1 VSRVEILATDNPH
14 VVLER
19 AEGLLTRDPVANN
32 VMLTL
37 LHARV
42 AEPLPGRYWVVNPAE
57 CAGVVFQSPT
67 VFPALVSPMR
77 AESVDAA
84 VETIA
89 AAAIELPGVNGD
101 AATAARFAGAWT
113 EATKSAA
120 TPVRGQR
127 IHEVREVTRPRP
139 AGGGFR
145 RAETSETDLIV
156 EWTRAFHDEIG
167 EVGDL
172 PAAAARRVVLGQ
184 FWLWDDGG
192 PVSMAA
198 LSEPTAGVVRVQ
210 AVYTPENRR
219 GHGYASGCVATLSA
233 RALEDN
239 LRCILYT
246 DVANATSNAIYRS
259 IGYRAV
265 SEGLRYR
272 FD

>member
-1 VSRVEILATDNPH
+1 VSQAEILATDDPS

-19 AEGLLTRDPVANN
+19 AGDLLTGEPVANN

-42 AEPLPGRYWVVNPAE
+42 AAPLPGRYWVVDPAD

-84 VETIA
+84 VEKIA
-89 AAAIELPGVNGD
+89 AARVALPGVNGD

-120 TPVRGQR
+120 TPVLGQR
-127 IHEVREVTRPRP
+127 IYEVREVTRPRP
-139 AGGGFR
+139 AAGRFR
-145 RAETSETDLIV
+145 RAEAGETGLIV
-156 EWTRAFHDEIG
+156 AWTFAFQDEIG
-167 EVGDL
+167 EARDASAV
-172 PAAAARRVVLGQ
+172 ARRVEQGQ
-184 FWLWDDGG
+184 FWLWDDDG

-198 LSEPTAGVVRVQ
+198 LSEPTTGVVRVQ
-210 AVYTPENRR
+210 AVYTPEERR
-219 GHGYASGCVATLSA
+219 GHGYASGCVAALSA
-233 RALEDN
+233 RALDSGH
-239 LRCILYT
+239 RCILYT
-246 DVANATSNAIYRS
+246 DLANATSNAIYRS